1 MLRISKLA
9 DYATVVMTAMAREP
23 DAVHSAAGLS
33 ARLDVAAPTMSKIL
47 KMLAREELVVSVRG
61 ASGGYRL
68 RAPPSEISVA
78 QVIRAMDGP
87 IGMTECSSI
96 PGLCSQEKRC
106 TVRDNWMRVN
116 EIVLGV
122 LQGIT
127 LEQMTR
133 PAPGTVRVE
142 AIRGRRPKVEQLG

>member
-23 DAVHSAAGLS
+23 AAVHSAAGLS
-33 ARLDVAAPTMSKIL
+33 ARLGVAAPTMSKIL
-47 KMLAREELVVSVRG
+47 KMLAREELLVSVRG
-61 ASGGYRL
+61 AGGGYRL
-68 RAPPSEISVA
+68 RAPPSQISVA
-78 QVIRAMDGP
+78 EVIRAMDGP

-96 PGLCSQEKRC
+96 PGLCTQEKRC

-116 EIVLGV
+116 EIVLQV

-133 PAPGTVRVE
+133 PAHGTVKVE
-142 AIRGRRPKVEQLG
+142 AIRGRRAKVEQLG

>member
-23 DAVHSAAGLS
+23 EAVHSAAALS
-33 ARLDVAAPTMSKIL
+33 ARLGVGAPTMSKIL

-68 RAPPSEISVA
+68 CAPPSRISVA
-78 QVIRAMDGP
+78 EVIRAMDGP
-87 IGMTECSSI
+87 IGMTECSTI
-96 PGLCSQEKRC
+96 PGLCSQERRC

-133 PAPGTVRVE
+133 PAAGTVKVE
-142 AIRGRRPKVEQLG
+142 AIRGRRAKVEQLG